1 MIKVLIYVENLD
13 LRQDAGIKKNIAIY
27 YLYSPQKISGKLEY
41 LKELNEPQGLA
52 VQTVEGPVMIIAGA
66 GSGKTRVLTYRIAYL
81 IEHGIDPFN
90 ILALTFTNKA
100 AKEMKE
106 RISKVVGKT
115 EARNLYMGTFHS
127 VFSKILRIEH
137 EKIGFPQNFTIY
149 DSDDSKNLIKT
160 IVIEMGLDDKMYKPS
175 LVQHRISSA
184 KNQLINSIAYK
195 LNQHIQADD
204 MEARR
209 PKIGAIYE
217 KYTQRCF
224 KASAMDFDDLLLKT
238 YELFHQ
244 HPEVLN
250 KYQQR
255 FKFVMVDEF
264 QDTNGAQY
272 SIIKQL
278 SALYQNICVV
288 GDDAQSIYAFRGADI
303 GNILNFKK
311 DYPDLKTF
319 KLEQNYRSTKNIV
332 NAANSVIG
340 RNKNQLEK
348 NVWTSNDHGN
358 KIQVVK
364 AVTENEEGNFV
375 GQAIFQYKNQNQ
387 LRNKDFAILYRTNL
401 QSRAM
406 EEALRRLNIPY
417 RVYGGLSFYQRRE
430 IKDIISYL
438 RLSVNHNDEEAMKRI
453 INYPARGIGK
463 STLDKMIIAA
473 AEHDVTIWEVIK
485 NIKTMD
491 TGIAPSVAKRVDE
504 FREMIEGFESIIH
517 GKNAFD
523 AASFIAS
530 NSGLLKDLFND
541 KTPEGVN
548 RYENVQD
555 LLNGVKEFT
564 ENNKNHRD
572 GNQLPRYMEDI
583 ALLTDADKD
592 EDDEK
597 DRVTLMTIHASK
609 GLEFPYVFVVGLEEN
624 LFPSQLSINSREE
637 LEEERRLFYVAITRA
652 MKQLT
657 FSFAQTRY
665 KYGNLIHSDPSRFL
679 NEVDEEFLDYSASG
693 KFQRV
698 FQGKDMNTTGNNL
711 NSYSIPSHS
720 QLKKTPIS
728 LKPTGPK
735 GDHPNLFKP
744 GMDVSH
750 GRFGKGKIVSIDGNG
765 DNKMATI
772 QFESEGEKKLL
783 LKFAKLNIVRE
794 EE

>member
-1 MIKVLIYVENLD
+1 MV
-13 LRQDAGIKKNIAIY
+13 Y
-27 YLYSPQKISGKLEY
+27 YLWTPIIFEDKLEY
-41 LKELNEPQGLA
+41 LKQLNEPQALA
-52 VQTVEGPVMIIAGA
+52 VQTIEGPVMIIAGA

-106 RISKVVGKT
+106 RIAKVVGIT

-127 VFSKILRIEH
+127 VFSKILRAEH
-137 EKIGFPQNFTIY
+137 EKIGFPANFTIY
-149 DSDDSKNLIKT
+149 DSDDSKNLLKT
-160 IVIEMGLDDKMYKPS
+160 IIIEMGLDDKMYKPN
-175 LVQHRISSA
+175 LVQHRISSS
-184 KNQLINSIAYK
+184 KNSLINSIAYK
-195 LNQHIQADD
+195 MNQEIQMDD
-204 MEARR
+204 LEARR

-238 YELFHQ
+238 FELFHK
-244 HPEVLN
+244 HPDILH
-250 KYQQR
+250 KYQRR

-264 QDTNGAQY
+264 QDTNFAQY

-303 GNILNFKK
+303 TNILNFKK
-311 DYPDLKTF
+311 DYPELKTY

-332 NAANSVIG
+332 AAANSVIEK
-340 RNKNQLEK
+340 NKNQLEK
-348 NVWTSNDHGN
+348 AVWTSNSDGS
-358 KIQVVK
+358 KIQVIK
-364 AVTENEEGNFV
+364 AITDNEEGNFV
-375 GQAIFQYKNQNQ
+375 AQAIFAYRQNNQ
-387 LRNKDFAILYRTNL
+387 LANRDFAILYRTNI

-430 IKDIISYL
+430 IKDILSYL
-438 RLSVNHNDEEAMKRI
+438 RLSVNHNDEEALKRI
-453 INYPARGIGK
+453 INYPTRGIGK
-463 STLDKMIIAA
+463 STLDKIIIAA
-473 AEHDVTIWEVIK
+473 AEHDISVWEVLE
-485 NIKTMD
+485 NIKKLD
-491 TGIAPSVAKRVDE
+491 VGISPAVSKKVDE
-504 FREMIEGFESIIH
+504 FKQMISGFEAIVEQ
-517 GKNAFD
+517 KNAFD

-530 NSGLLKDLFND
+530 GSGLLKDLFND

-548 RYENVQD
+548 RYENVQE
-555 LLNGVKEFT
+555 LLNGIKEFT
-564 ENNKNHRD
+564 VNSVDHKD
-572 GNQLPRYMEDI
+572 GNALPRYMEDI

-624 LFPSQLSINSREE
+624 LFPSQLSINSRDE

-652 MKQLT
+652 MTQLT
-657 FSFAQTRY
+657 FSYAQSRF

-679 NEVDEEFLDYSASG
+679 HEVDENYLDFSTAGNMQRTFLG
-693 KFQRV
+693 KKTDSE
-698 FQGKDMNTTGNNL
+698 GINL
-711 NSYSIPSHS
+711 NSYSIPAHSH
-720 QLKKTPIS
+720 LKKVSIATKSTI
-728 LKPTGPK
+728 K
-735 GDHPNLFKP
+735 GDPVGAFKA
-744 GMDVSH
+744 GLEVQH
-750 GRFGKGKIVSIDGNG
+750 ARFGKGKIVSIDGNG

-772 QFESEGEKKLL
+772 HFEKDGQKKLL
-783 LKFAKLNIVRE
+783 LKFAKLQVIRD
-794 EE
+794 